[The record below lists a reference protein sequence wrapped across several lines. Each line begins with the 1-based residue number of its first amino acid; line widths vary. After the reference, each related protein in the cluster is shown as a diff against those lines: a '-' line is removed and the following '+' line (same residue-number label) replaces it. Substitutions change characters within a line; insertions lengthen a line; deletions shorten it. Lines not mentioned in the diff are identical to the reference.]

1 MRVFVTGGTGFVGS
15 HVVERLLAV
24 GHEPV
29 CLVRKSSDV
38 KHLEEL
44 GVELFEGSMSAPD
57 ELAEALAGVDAVIHI
72 AGIIKARDY
81 DEFYAVNGAASGQ
94 LAAVAA
100 KANRGLKRFVLVSS
114 VAAQGPGDGSRG
126 RAAGRDPEPVSHY
139 GKSKLAGEQSVRENC
154 GDLPLTIV
162 RPPVVYG
169 PRDYGMLDV
178 FKMAKL
184 GIAPVY
190 GKGDGFLSVIHVD
203 DLARS
208 IVACI
213 DQEHASGSVFTVDD
227 GAAYSWIELSEK
239 IAGAFG
245 KRARVIKL
253 PPALFKTAAS
263 LSDGYGR
270 VMGKAMMF
278 SKDKFSE
285 MRQASWVCGHEV
297 ITDALGWEPEIE
309 LEHGAHQTAAW
320 YVENNWL

>member
-29 CLVRKSSDV
+29 CLVRKTSDIE
-38 KHLEEL
+38 HLEKL
-44 GVELFEGSMSAPD
+44 GVELFEGSMSKPEA
-57 ELAEALAGVDAVIHI
+57 LAEALANVDAVIHI
-72 AGIIKARDY
+72 AGIIKVLDY
-81 DEFYAVNGAASGQ
+81 DEFYAVNGAASGA

-100 KANRGLKRFVLVSS
+100 KANPGLKRFVLVSS
-114 VAAQGPGDGSRG
+114 VAAQGPGDGDRG
-126 RAAGRDPEPVSHY
+126 RAVGREPKPVSHY
-139 GKSKLAGEQSVRENC
+139 GKSKLAGEHSVRERC

-169 PRDYGMLDV
+169 PRDYGMFGV

-203 DLARS
+203 DLARA

-213 DQEHASGSVFTVDD
+213 DKEHASGSVFPVDD
-227 GAAYSWIELSEK
+227 GAAYSWIELSQL

-253 PPALFKTAAS
+253 PPTLFKSAAG
-263 LSDGYGR
+263 LVDGYAR
-270 VMGKAMMF
+270 VMRKSIIFGR
-278 SKDKFSE
+278 DKYTD
-285 MRQASWVCGHEV
+285 MREASWVCGHEA
-297 ITDALGWEPEIE
+297 ITDALGWEPEIQ
-309 LEHGAHQTAAW
+309 LEEGAVQTAQW
-320 YVENNWL
+320 YRENNWF